1 MLPSRL
7 SCIVIERVIERADP
21 ACSSRHTTESTRGST
36 VNTKTTQTGGLS
48 VEQKYRRSLRWNL
61 VLGLIAAFLAI
72 VVAAEMLPGESPA
85 STDSDDTEHAEER
98 SEERREGKGCR

>member
-7 SCIVIERVIERADP
+7 SCIVIKIVIERADP

-85 STDSDDTEHAEER
+85 STR
-98 SEERREGKGCR
+98 SEEHTSELQSRGHIVCRLLL